1 MPVEASKLTCGVH
14 HAEHAR
20 QFTIKLDN
28 DEMVYARSMVIATG
42 ARYRKPALAGLE
54 QFEGRGIY
62 YGASFMEATFCTE
75 QEVIINGGGNS
86 AGQAAV
92 FLARHAR
99 HVHIVVR
106 GPGLAASMSR
116 YLIQRIE
123 ASLNITLHTGTE
135 IVGLLGNTSLKSVQL
150 QKAGQPIQELAIAH
164 VFLFL
169 GAEPN
174 TGWLSDCVKLDDK
187 GFVLTGNEVQSQDW
201 PLDRTPYFLETS
213 RPGIFAVG
221 DVRSGSVKRVA
232 AAVGEGS
239 AAIQTL
245 HAFLAS

>member
-1 MPVEASKLTCGVH
+1 
-14 HAEHAR
+14 
-20 QFTIKLDN
+20 
-28 DEMVYARSMVIATG
+28 
-42 ARYRKPALAGLE
+42 
-54 QFEGRGIY
+54 
-62 YGASFMEATFCTE
+62 MEATFCTQ
-75 QEVIINGGGNS
+75 QEVIVNGGGNS

-123 ASLNITLHTGTE
+123 ASPNISLHTDTE
-135 IVGLLGNTSLKSVQL
+135 IVGLSGTTSLQSVQL
-150 QKAGQPIQELAIAH
+150 KKAGQAAEELAIAH

-187 GFVLTGNEVQSQDW
+187 GFVLTGQEAQDKDW
-201 PLDRTPYFLETS
+201 PLERAAYFLETS

-245 HAFLAS
+245 HAYLAS